1 MTRKKQISKKKK
13 NPPKII
19 SDKIGE
25 MPKLETCGIK
35 SGYLMLF
42 NIIFNV

>member
-1 MTRKKQISKKKK
+1 MTRKKQISKKK

-19 SDKIGE
+19 SDEIGE